1 MEKKTFL
8 GGLVTGALLTVVIMN
23 SSPLATPPMPKMN
36 PTSAAEAVTPAATPT
51 TLPDATPTPQ
61 GLVQMT
67 DVIPDH
73 TDLGVSFGDA
83 VVNMVRGGAI
93 DKERFIRLYESR
105 QPLSAQ
111 EKQLFDVPSRENTVI
126 NQANAGLLLNLF
138 WPLGIANRSAVLS
151 KGPLG
156 TQFKDDMGSLASTG
170 GWTLGKLDGAK
181 LVNSLSLV
189 NLTSAQEAT
198 VMEIAQHIYRPCCNN
213 PTAMPDCNHGAA
225 MLGFIELAVS
235 QGMRANEVYRKALL
249 LNAYWFPQNYVEIAT
264 YLKAKQAKAWKDVD
278 PKQVLEASYS
288 SGRGFGAV
296 DTELQAMGLLPK
308 VNGGGGCG
316 A

>member
-8 GGLVTGALLTVVIMN
+8 GGLVTGALLTVVMMN
-23 SSPLATPPMPKMN
+23 SVPPAISPATPPTPQIAS
-36 PTSAAEAVTPAATPT
+36 TSAASGTTPARPV
-51 TLPDATPTPQ
+51 TPTPDS
-61 GLVQMT
+61 LVQMT
-67 DVIPDH
+67 DVMPDH
-73 TDLGVSFGDA
+73 TDLGISFGDA

-93 DKERFIRLYESR
+93 DKDKFIQLYASR
-105 QPLSAQ
+105 QPLSAK
-111 EKQLFDVPSRENTVI
+111 EKQLFDTPSRQSIVI
-126 NQANAGLLLNLF
+126 NQRNAGLLLNLF

-156 TQFKDDMGSLASTG
+156 TQFKDDVGSLASTG
-170 GWTLGKLDGAK
+170 GWTLGKLEGGK

-189 NLTSAQEAT
+189 SLTSAQEAT
-198 VMEIAQHIYRPCCNN
+198 VMDIAQHIYRPCCNN

-235 QGMRANEVYRKALL
+235 QGMSTEQVYRKALL
-249 LNAYWFPQNYVEIAT
+249 LNAYWFPQNYMEIAT
-264 YLKAKQAKAWKDVD
+264 YLKAKQAKAWQDVD
-278 PKQVLEASYS
+278 PKQVLGATYS